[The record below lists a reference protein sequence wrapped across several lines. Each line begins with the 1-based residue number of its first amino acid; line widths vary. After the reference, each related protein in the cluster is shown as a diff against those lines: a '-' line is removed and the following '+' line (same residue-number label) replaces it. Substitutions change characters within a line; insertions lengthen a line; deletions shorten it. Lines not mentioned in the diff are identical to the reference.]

1 MDTNSPFLIAIEVV
15 QTTNTLNETA
25 FKNNTVAWSINAS
38 NIYTLLEPCTERH
51 WQAAPPGSY
60 EELLS
65 SVAKGALLFCL
76 PPKFEHHISIAQN
89 TTIEIDFALRCRAN
103 CSDVNY
109 TKVLVR
115 PIILNWLINSQQSDN
130 YLISFL
136 DKRRYYGIDTLNY
149 AFDTA
154 LSY

>member
-1 MDTNSPFLIAIEVV
+1 MNKESPFLLAIEVV
-15 QTTNTLNETA
+15 QTTKTLNEST
-25 FKNNTVAWSINAS
+25 FKNNSVAWSVNTS
-38 NIYTLLEPCTERH
+38 NIYTLLEPCTESH

-60 EELLS
+60 DELLA

-76 PPKFEHHISIAQN
+76 PLKFGHQISIAQD
-89 TTIEIDFALRCRAN
+89 TTIEIDYALRCRAN

-115 PIILNWLINSQQSDN
+115 PIILNWLINSQQSDQ